1 MECASRPRR
10 NVPGIANSSPEARIE
25 IYDRSGFVLY
35 GNKNKRGIQKHAAD
49 YWGLNWSFKMLV
61 WTTAGLRCV

>member
-10 NVPGIANSSPEARIE
+10 NVPGIANGSPEARIE

-49 YWGLNWSFKMLV
+49 Y
-61 WTTAGLRCV
+61 